1 MTGRWQVL
9 ALLFSIRS
17 VMAFQ
22 FATVGALGPSIG
34 EQYHVDAADVGFL
47 IGLYLSPGMVFAL
60 PGGVIGRL
68 LGDKRAVL
76 IGLVLMTV
84 GGVISSAATT
94 WEAQLVGRA
103 LAGFGGIILNVL
115 MSKMVTDWFAGR
127 EIATAMA
134 LFVNSWPA
142 GIALALLAQ
151 PFIAAEIDVSGA
163 FAITS
168 AFSALGFLALL
179 IMYKQPV
186 ASELSTGAF
195 PRGRNLVCIVVA
207 GLIWGLFNASF
218 AMVFAFSPILLTT
231 RGWELAAASSATSL
245 AVWISA
251 ISVPIGGIISDRSG
265 RPNVVMVVGFLLTAV
280 SLAAL
285 PRLDFV
291 IPTLIAIGLFS
302 GLPVG
307 GMMSLPA
314 RVLAPEARALGM
326 GVFFTFFYVCVVS
339 APMLA
344 GVLIDT
350 TGWDGAAMDMGAGM
364 LVAAILCLVL
374 FELVASQLSRA
385 ESG

>member
-1 MTGRWQVL
+1 
-9 ALLFSIRS
+9 
-17 VMAFQ
+17 
-22 FATVGALGPSIG
+22 
-34 EQYHVDAADVGFL
+34 
-47 IGLYLSPGMVFAL
+47 
-60 PGGVIGRL
+60 
-68 LGDKRAVL
+68 
-76 IGLVLMTV
+76 
-84 GGVISSAATT
+84 
-94 WEAQLVGRA
+94 
-103 LAGFGGIILNVL
+103 
-115 MSKMVTDWFAGR
+115 
-127 EIATAMA
+127 
-134 LFVNSWPA
+134 
-142 GIALALLAQ
+142 
-151 PFIAAEIDVSGA
+151 
-163 FAITS
+163 
-168 AFSALGFLALL
+168 
-179 IMYKQPV
+179 
-186 ASELSTGAF
+186 
-195 PRGRNLVCIVVA
+195 
-207 GLIWGLFNASF
+207 
-218 AMVFAFSPILLTT
+218 MVFAFSPILLSS

-251 ISVPIGGIISDRSG
+251 VSVPIGGIISDRSG

-364 LVAAILCLVL
+364 LVAAVLCLAL
-374 FELVASQLSRA
+374 FELVANQLSRA